1 MRADKYVPSLVSS
14 LVTLVAVAAI
24 GGIAAC
30 ASSKVARTVATLIAE
45 VNGYGAVAAA
55 SR

>member
-1 MRADKYVPSLVSS
+1 MRAGKYVPYLVSS
-14 LVTLVAVAAI
+14 LVTLAAVAAI
-24 GGIAAC
+24 GGIAAGVSC
-30 ASSKVARTVATLIAE
+30 KDARTVASVMAE